1 MASTSSVIEFKP
13 GLPGLSYEDLFR
25 HDGLEKLDRGFLE
38 RLAQCAPSCHGQL
51 LAYRAGSALS
61 SLQVSE
67 LLLAAGP
74 VLEEFLGELFN
85 IHDTLDRSRLQTLA
99 HDPVFAF
106 KKLFVQRRAR
116 RRLLAKDEIQ
126 PFSELDAELERALR
140 QAGLNDTD
148 RELAI
153 AQWGKQLLA
162 DPQLNQDAIELLTR
176 WCIQAIKTT
185 EGQARVHDWVS
196 FRLPQ
201 GIDYARL
208 VPVVPVAADPVGRL
222 EGLKK
227 DRRRRDGF
235 GLTDLRM
242 QPRQV
247 QNEIHY
253 CIYCH
258 DHDGDFCSKGFPEK
272 KGEPERGLKVNPLGV
287 ALTGCPLDQKISEMH
302 VMKRDGHTI
311 AALAMIT
318 VDNPLCAATGHR
330 ICNDC
335 MKACI
340 YQKQDPV
347 NIPQAETGI
356 LTDVLSLPWGVEIY
370 DLLIRWNP
378 LRQHQWLPK
387 PYNGLK
393 VLIAGMG
400 PAGFTLAHH
409 MLMEGFAVVGI
420 EGLKIEPLPQ
430 ALLQHPIRDYSALE
444 EPLDTRAMAGFGGV
458 AEYGITNRW
467 DKNFLKLIYLSLV
480 RRPRFQVF
488 GGVRFGGT
496 LTVEDAW
503 HLGFDHVAIAI
514 GAGLPQA
521 LPVPGSLAPGMRQ
534 ANDFLMALQLT
545 GAAKAASLA
554 NLQVRLPAVI
564 VGGGL
569 TGIDTATEVGAY
581 YIAQTE
587 KMLERY
593 ELLCNSLG
601 EDVVR
606 SGLDE
611 GGRVILDEL
620 VAHGRLVRAERARA
634 SATQTRPDF
643 EKLLRAWG
651 GITVA
656 YRRGMNES
664 PAYTRNHEEIIKALE
679 EGIYYAEGLDPK
691 EAQTDRYGQVEA
703 LRCRQLSRNA
713 DGSWEDTGEEISV
726 PARSILVATGARPNV
741 AYEFEHRGHFA
752 KEHGHYRTYHDA
764 GDHLTA
770 VPVAAHCKV
779 DDFGPFTSYEVDNR
793 RVSFLGDT
801 HPVFHGSVVKAV
813 ASGKRTYPKILAAMG
828 GRAGQRGDDQEYKRF
843 RGQLDE
849 LLTTRVE
856 KVERLAKTVVEL
868 TVRAPM
874 AARRFRPGQF
884 FRLQNFEAHAS
895 MVDGTRMQSEAL
907 ALYGAKVDKDR
918 GTVSVV
924 VIEKGAS
931 SRLVAMLEPGDP
943 VTLMGPTGV
952 RATIPEGNET
962 VMIVGGVLGVAYLRS
977 VGTALRSAGNRVFYV
992 AAFPTAGDVICRDEA
1007 EDAADC
1013 ILWVTERG
1021 DPPAPR
1027 RPQDLAASGDL
1038 VETLVRYASGSLG
1051 GTNGAPP
1058 VQLEDVDRLLIIGSS
1073 CLVRRLRDARDQEL
1087 GKFLAKRPQTVASI
1101 GTPMQCMLKGVC
1113 SQCLQ
1118 WQIDPHTGRRTKA
1131 VFACSWQDQPVDIV
1145 DLDNLDER
1153 LSQNRVQEYLTGLWL
1168 DHLVSKNKLQRA

>member
-1 MASTSSVIEFKP
+1 MASINSVNEFRP
-13 GLPGLSYEDLFR
+13 GLPGLTYDDLFR
-25 HDGLEKLDRGFLE
+25 QEGLAKLDREFLA
-38 RLAQCAPSCHGQL
+38 RLAKHDPPRHDQL
-51 LAYRAGSALS
+51 LAYRAGQQLDA
-61 SLQVSE
+61 LQVSE

-74 VLEEFLGELFN
+74 ALEEFLGELFGIQDALEN
-85 IHDTLDRSRLQTLA
+85 ARLRTLG
-99 HDPVFAF
+99 HDPVFVF

-116 RRLLAKDEIQ
+116 RRLLSPEQIE
-126 PFSELDAELERALR
+126 PFPELDALLERALR
-140 QAGLNDTD
+140 LSGQNDVD

-153 AQWGKQLLA
+153 ARWGEQLLA
-162 DPQLNQDAIELLTR
+162 DPQTNEEAIELLTR
-176 WCIQAIKTT
+176 WCIQAIKTP
-185 EGQARVHDWVS
+185 EGQARVHGWVS

-201 GIDYARL
+201 GVDHSRL
-208 VPVVPVAADPVGRL
+208 VPVVPVASDPIGRI
-222 EGLKK
+222 EGPP
-227 DRRRRDGF
+227 DNRRRRDGF
-235 GLTDLRM
+235 GLTDPRM
-242 QPRQV
+242 GPRQI

-272 KGEPERGLKVNPLGV
+272 KGEPEKGLKVNPLGV
-287 ALTGCPLDQKISEMH
+287 TLTGCPLDQKISEMH
-302 VMKRDGHTI
+302 VMKRYGHTI

-318 VDNPLCAATGHR
+318 VDNPMCAATGHR

-356 LTDVLSLPWGVEIY
+356 LTDVLRLPWGVEIY

-420 EGLKIEPLPQ
+420 EGLKIEPLPPEL
-430 ALLQHPIRDYSALE
+430 ARHPIRDYSAIE
-444 EPLDTRAMAGFGGV
+444 EQLDTRVMAGFGGV

-467 DKNFLKLIYLSLV
+467 DKNFLRLIYLSLA

-564 VGGGL
+564 IGGGL

-587 KMLERY
+587 KTLERY
-593 ELLCNSLG
+593 ELLCDSLG
-601 EDVVR
+601 EEGVR

-611 GGRVILDEL
+611 GDRAILDEL
-620 VAHGRLVRAERARA
+620 LGHGRLVRAERARA
-634 SATQTRPDF
+634 AATDTSPDF

-651 GITVA
+651 GVTVA

-691 EAQTDRYGQVEA
+691 EAITDRFGQVEA
-703 LRCRQLSRNA
+703 LLCRQLSRNA
-713 DGSWEDTGEEISV
+713 DGSWEDTGEEIAV

-741 AYEFEHRGHFA
+741 AYEFEHRGHFH
-752 KEHGHYRTYHDA
+752 KEHGHYQTFHDIA
-764 GDHLTA
+764 GGLEP
-770 VPVAAHCKV
+770 VPVGAHCKV
-779 DDFGPFTSYEVDNR
+779 DDFGPFTSYSVDNR

-813 ASGKRTYPKILAAMG
+813 ASAKRTYPKIIAALG
-828 GRAGQRGDDQEYKRF
+828 GAGRSGDADEYERF
-843 RGQLDE
+843 RSQLDE
-849 LLTTRVE
+849 LLAAKVE
-856 KVERLAKTVVEL
+856 KVKRLAKSVVEL

-884 FRLQNFEAHAS
+884 FRLQNFEARAPLF
-895 MVDGTRMQSEAL
+895 DGTRLQSEAL
-907 ALYGAKVDKDR
+907 ALYGAKVDKDL
-918 GTVSVV
+918 GLVSVV
-924 VIEKGAS
+924 VIEHGAS
-931 SRLVAMLEPGDP
+931 SRLVAMLKPGDP

-962 VMIVGGVLGVAYLRS
+962 IMIVGGVLGMAYLRS
-977 VGTALRSAGNRVFYV
+977 VGKALRDAGNRVLFV
-992 AAFPTAGDVICRDEA
+992 AAFADAEAAVCRDEV
-1007 EDAADC
+1007 EGAADC
-1013 ILWVTERG
+1013 VLWVAESG
-1021 DPPAPR
+1021 NPPASR
-1027 RPQDLAASGDL
+1027 RPQDRSASGDL
-1038 VETLVRYASGSLG
+1038 VEVLLRYAAG
-1051 GTNGAPP
+1051 GLELAGAAPP
-1058 VQLEDVDRLLIIGSS
+1058 VRLEEVDRLMIIGSS
-1073 CLVRRLRDARDQEL
+1073 CLVRRLRDARGAAL
-1087 GKFLAKRPQTVASI
+1087 GNFLTKKPQTIASI

-1118 WQIDPHTGRRTKA
+1118 WQVDPHTGRRTKA
-1131 VFACSWQDQPVDIV
+1131 VFACSWQDQPLDIV

-1153 LSQNRVQEYLTGLWL
+1153 LSQNRVQEHLTALWL
-1168 DHLVSKNKLQRA
+1168 DHLLAKHRLPRV